1 MNRGKLFTLSW
12 REKVDLFN
20 KLLFS
25 PLGLHYLCGIV
36 ETITLQE
43 LNGRVKSAL
52 LFEMPDAYWVQAE
65 ISGISPSSQ
74 GHCYLELVQKDTAGR
89 TFLAKAKANVWRNTW
104 LQLKHYFESETGE
117 TLKVGMKV
125 LLQVTVTFH
134 EVYGYSL
141 VVQDIDPTY
150 TMGDMARRRKEI
162 LDQLAKDGVIGL
174 NRELEIPLL
183 PQRIAVISSATA
195 AGWGDFRNQLTN
207 NVYGFRFYVKLFQA
221 AMQGDDVER
230 SVISA
235 LNSVAEH
242 RDDFDLVVIIR
253 GGGAVSEL
261 SCFDSYNLA
270 FNIANF
276 PLPVI
281 TGIGHER
288 DDTVADTVAHTKVKT
303 PTAAAEFIINRVFD
317 TAQQLEILSRR
328 LGDAV
333 MNRMSTENVRLE
345 RLSQK
350 LPSLFAV
357 LKVRHE
363 QMLENIWNRSVT
375 GVRNLLTVKSHKL
388 ELAEKSIAAA
398 DPALILKR
406 GFSLTRVNGHV
417 VKCASDLKKGDILT
431 TVLADGTVESEII

>member
-1 MNRGKLFTLSW
+1 M
-12 REKVDLFN
+12 EA
-20 KLLFS
+20 
-25 PLGLHYLCGIV
+25 
-36 ETITLQE
+36 ITLLE
-43 LNGRVKSAL
+43 LNGRVRSTL
-52 LFEMPDAYWVQAE
+52 QFEMPDAYWVQAE
-65 ISGISPSSQ
+65 ISSISPSGQ
-74 GHCYLELVQKDTAGR
+74 GHCYLELVQKDATGR
-89 TFLAKAKANVWRNTW
+89 NFLAKAKANIWRGTW
-104 LQLKHYFESETGE
+104 LKLKPYFEAQTGE

-162 LDQLAKDGVIGL
+162 LEQLEKDGVIGL
-174 NRELEIPLL
+174 NRELEIPAL

-195 AGWGDFRNQLTN
+195 AGWGDFRNQLDGN
-207 NVYGFRFYVKLFQA
+207 IYGFRFYVKLFPA

-235 LNSVAEH
+235 LNAVAMRREE
-242 RDDFDLVVIIR
+242 FDVVIIIR

-288 DDTVADTVAHTKVKT
+288 DDTVADVVAHTKVKT

-317 TAQQLEILSRR
+317 TASELENLTR
-328 LGDAV
+328 
-333 MNRMSTENVRLE
+333 RMSDAITEKMNAEKVRIE
-345 RLSQK
+345 RMSQK

-357 LKVRHE
+357 LKTRQE
-363 QMLENIWNRSVT
+363 QVLETLWIRSVN
-375 GVRNLLTVKSHKL
+375 GVRNMLTAQAHKL
-388 ELAEKSIAAA
+388 EIVDKSLAAA
-398 DPALILKR
+398 DPQVILRR
-406 GFSLTRVNGHV
+406 GYSLTRLNGRAV
-417 VKCASDLKKGDILT
+417 RCASDLKKGDRLT
-431 TVLADGTVESEII
+431 TVFADGSVESEII

>member
-1 MNRGKLFTLSW
+1 M
-12 REKVDLFN
+12 EA
-20 KLLFS
+20 
-25 PLGLHYLCGIV
+25 
-36 ETITLQE
+36 ITLLE
-43 LNGRVKSAL
+43 LNGRVRSTL
-52 LFEMPDAYWVQAE
+52 QFEMPDAYWVQAE
-65 ISGISPSSQ
+65 ISSISPSGQ
-74 GHCYLELVQKDTAGR
+74 GHCYLELVQKDATGR
-89 TFLAKAKANVWRNTW
+89 NFLAKAKANIWRGTW
-104 LQLKHYFESETGE
+104 LKLKPYFEAQTGE

-162 LDQLAKDGVIGL
+162 LEQLEKDGVIGL
-174 NRELEIPLL
+174 NRELEIPAL

-195 AGWGDFRNQLTN
+195 AGWGDFRNQLDGN
-207 NVYGFRFYVKLFQA
+207 IYGFRFYVKLFPA

-235 LNSVAEH
+235 LNAVAMRRE
-242 RDDFDLVVIIR
+242 DFDVVIIIR

-288 DDTVADTVAHTKVKT
+288 DDTVADVVAHTKVKT

-317 TAQQLEILSRR
+317 TASELENLTR
-328 LGDAV
+328 
-333 MNRMSTENVRLE
+333 RMSDAITERMSAEKVRIE
-345 RLSQK
+345 RMSQK

-357 LKVRHE
+357 LKTRQE
-363 QMLENIWNRSVT
+363 QVLETLWIRSVN
-375 GVRNLLTVKSHKL
+375 GVRNMLTAQAHKL
-388 ELAEKSIAAA
+388 EIVDKSLAAA
-398 DPALILKR
+398 DPQVILRR
-406 GFSLTRVNGHV
+406 GYSLTRLNGRA
-417 VKCASDLKKGDILT
+417 VKCASDLKKGDRLT
-431 TVLADGTVESEII
+431 TVFADGSVESEII

>member
-1 MNRGKLFTLSW
+1 M
-12 REKVDLFN
+12 EA
-20 KLLFS
+20 
-25 PLGLHYLCGIV
+25 
-36 ETITLQE
+36 ITLLE
-43 LNGRVKSAL
+43 LNGRVKSTL
-52 LFEMPDAYWVQAE
+52 QFEMPDAYWVQAE
-65 ISGISPSSQ
+65 ISSISPSGQ
-74 GHCYLELVQKDTAGR
+74 GHCYLELVQKDATGR
-89 TFLAKAKANVWRNTW
+89 NFLAKAKANIWRGTW
-104 LQLKHYFESETGE
+104 LKLKPYFEAQTGE

-162 LDQLAKDGVIGL
+162 LEQLEKDGVIGL
-174 NRELEIPLL
+174 NRELEIPAL

-195 AGWGDFRNQLTN
+195 AGWGDFRDQLAKN
-207 NVYGFRFYVKLFQA
+207 IYGFRFYVKLFPA

-235 LNSVAEH
+235 LNAVAQR
-242 RDDFDLVVIIR
+242 RDDFDVVIIIR

-288 DDTVADTVAHTKVKT
+288 DDTVADVVAHTKVKT

-317 TAQQLEILSRR
+317 TASELENLTR
-328 LGDAV
+328 
-333 MNRMSTENVRLE
+333 RMSDAISEKMNAEKVRIE
-345 RLSQK
+345 RMSQK

-357 LKVRHE
+357 LKTRQE
-363 QMLENIWNRSVT
+363 QVLETVWIRAVN
-375 GVRNLLTVKSHKL
+375 GVRNMLTAQTHKL
-388 ELAEKSIAAA
+388 EIVDKTLAAA
-398 DPALILKR
+398 DPSVILKR
-406 GFSLTRVNGHV
+406 GYSLTRLNGRA
-417 VKCASDLKKGDILT
+417 VKCASDLKKGDRLT
-431 TVLADGTVESEII
+431 TVFADGSVESEII

>member
-1 MNRGKLFTLSW
+1 METLT
-12 REKVDLFN
+12 
-20 KLLFS
+20 LL
-25 PLGLHYLCGIV
+25 
-36 ETITLQE
+36 E
-43 LNGRVKSAL
+43 LNGRVKSTL
-52 LFEMPDAYWVQAE
+52 QFEMPDAYWVQAE
-65 ISGISPSSQ
+65 ISAISPSGQ
-74 GHCYLELVQKDTAGR
+74 GHCYLELVQKDTTGR

-104 LQLKHYFESETGE
+104 LKLKPYFEAETGE
-117 TLKVGMKV
+117 SLKVGMKV

-162 LDQLAKDGVIGL
+162 LDQLARDGVIGL
-174 NRELEIPLL
+174 NRELEIPVL

-195 AGWGDFRNQLTN
+195 AGYGDFRNQLAN

-230 SVISA
+230 SVIAA
-235 LNSVAEH
+235 LDAVAA
-242 RDDFDLVVIIR
+242 RMDDFEVVIIIR

-270 FNIANF
+270 YNIANF

-288 DDTVADTVAHTKVKT
+288 DDTVADVVAHTKVKT

-317 TAQQLEILSRR
+317 TAQVLETLARR
-328 LGDAV
+328 MGDAV
-333 MNRMSTENVRLE
+333 TGRMNAENVRLE
-345 RLSQK
+345 RLAQK

-357 LKVRHE
+357 LKVRNE
-363 QMLENIWNRSVT
+363 QMLENIWNRSVN
-375 GVRNLLTVKSHKL
+375 GVRNLLMAKNHRL
-388 ELAEKSIAAA
+388 ELLEKSIEAA

-406 GFSLTRVNGHV
+406 GYSLTRCNGHV
-417 VKCASDLKKGDILT
+417 VSRASDLKPGDRLT
-431 TVLADGTVESEII
+431 TVLADGSVESEII

>member
-1 MNRGKLFTLSW
+1 METLT
-12 REKVDLFN
+12 
-20 KLLFS
+20 LL
-25 PLGLHYLCGIV
+25 
-36 ETITLQE
+36 E
-43 LNGRVKSAL
+43 LNGRVKSTL
-52 LFEMPDAYWVQAE
+52 QFEMPDAYWVQAE
-65 ISGISPSSQ
+65 ISGISPSGQ
-74 GHCYLELVQKDTAGR
+74 GHCYLELVQKDTTGR
-89 TFLAKAKANVWRNTW
+89 TFLAKAKANIWRNTW
-104 LQLKHYFESETGE
+104 LKIKPYFEAETGE

-141 VVQDIDPTY
+141 VVLDIDPTY

-162 LDQLAKDGVIGL
+162 LDQLTKDGVIGL
-174 NRELEIPLL
+174 NQELEIALL

-195 AGWGDFRNQLTN
+195 AGWGDFRNQLEN

-230 SVISA
+230 SVIAA
-235 LNSVAEH
+235 LDAVAAR

-270 FNIANF
+270 YNIANF

-288 DDTVADTVAHTKVKT
+288 DDTVADVVAHTKVKT

-317 TAQQLEILSRR
+317 TASMLETLSRR
-328 LGDAV
+328 LGDSV
-333 MNRMSTENVRLE
+333 LNRMNVENVRLE
-345 RLSQK
+345 RLAQK

-357 LKVRHE
+357 LKVRNE

-375 GVRNLLTVKSHKL
+375 GVRNMLTNKNHKL
-388 ELAEKSIAAA
+388 ELLEKSIAAA

-406 GFSLTRVNGHV
+406 GFSLTRHNGRV
-417 VKCASDLKKGDILT
+417 VTSASDLKPGDRLT
-431 TVLADGTVESEII
+431 TVLADGSIESEII

>member
-1 MNRGKLFTLSW
+1 MNA
-12 REKVDLFN
+12 
-20 KLLFS
+20 
-25 PLGLHYLCGIV
+25 
-36 ETITLQE
+36 ITLQE
-43 LNGRVKSAL
+43 LNGRVKSTL
-52 LFEMPDAYWVQAE
+52 QFEMPDAYWVQAE

-74 GHCYLELVQKDTAGR
+74 GHCYLELVQKDTTGR

-104 LQLKHYFESETGE
+104 LQLKPFFESETGE

-162 LDQLAKDGVIGL
+162 IDQLTKDGVIGL

-195 AGWGDFRNQLTN
+195 AGWGDFRNQLAN

-230 SVISA
+230 SVIAA
-235 LNSVAEH
+235 LDAVAEH
-242 RDDFDLVVIIR
+242 RDYFDLVIIIR

-288 DDTVADTVAHTKVKT
+288 DETVADVVAHTKVKT

-317 TAQQLEILSRR
+317 TAQALESLSRR
-328 LGDAV
+328 LGDAI
-333 MNRMSTENVRLE
+333 MNRMNAENMRLE
-345 RLSQK
+345 KLSQK

-357 LKVRHE
+357 LRARHE
-363 QMLENIWNRSVT
+363 QILENIWNRSAA
-375 GVRNLLTVKSHKL
+375 GVRNLLTAKSHRL
-388 ELAEKSIAAA
+388 ELMEKSIAAA

-406 GFSLTRVNGHV
+406 GFSLTRLNGRV
-417 VKCASDLKKGDILT
+417 VKCASDLKPGDRIT
-431 TVLADGTVESEII
+431 TALADGTFESEII

>member
-1 MNRGKLFTLSW
+1 MRCLKSKGKPILLIIDTMETLS
-12 REKVDLFN
+12 
-20 KLLFS
+20 LL
-25 PLGLHYLCGIV
+25 
-36 ETITLQE
+36 E
-43 LNGRVKSAL
+43 LNGRVKSTIQ
-52 LFEMPDAYWVQAE
+52 FEMPDAYWVQAE
-65 ISGISPSSQ
+65 ISSISPSGQ
-74 GHCYLELVQKDTAGR
+74 GHCYLELVQKDATGR
-89 TFLAKAKANVWRNTW
+89 SFLAKAKANIWRGTW
-104 LQLKHYFESETGE
+104 LKLKPYFEAQTGE

-162 LDQLAKDGVIGL
+162 LEQLTKDGVIGL
-174 NRELEIPLL
+174 NKELEIPDL
-183 PQRIAVISSATA
+183 PNRIAVISSATA
-195 AGWGDFRNQLTN
+195 AGWGDFRNQLDGN
-207 NVYGFRFYVKLFQA
+207 IYGFRFYVKLFPA
-221 AMQGDDVER
+221 LMQGDDVER

-235 LNSVAEH
+235 LNAVADR

-288 DDTVADTVAHTKVKT
+288 DDTVADVVAHTKVKT

-317 TAQQLEILSRR
+317 TATRLEDLTHRM
-328 LGDAV
+328 GDAV
-333 MNRMSTENVRLE
+333 RDRMNSENVRIE

-350 LPSLFAV
+350 LPSLFAL
-357 LKVRHE
+357 LKARQE
-363 QMLENIWNRSVT
+363 QLLETVWIRSVN
-375 GVRNLLTVKSHKL
+375 GVRNLLTAQTHKL
-388 ELAEKSIAAA
+388 EIVDKTLSAA
-398 DPALILKR
+398 DPAVILKR
-406 GFSLTRVNGHV
+406 GYSLTRAGGRV
-417 VKCASDLKKGDILT
+417 VKCASDLKRGDRLT
-431 TVLADGTVESEII
+431 TVFADGSVESEIV

>member
-1 MNRGKLFTLSW
+1 METLS
-12 REKVDLFN
+12 
-20 KLLFS
+20 LL
-25 PLGLHYLCGIV
+25 
-36 ETITLQE
+36 E
-43 LNGRVKSAL
+43 LNGRVKSTIQ
-52 LFEMPDAYWVQAE
+52 FEMPDAYWVQAE
-65 ISGISPSSQ
+65 ISSISPSGQ
-74 GHCYLELVQKDTAGR
+74 GHCYLELVQKDATGR
-89 TFLAKAKANVWRNTW
+89 SFLAKAKANIWRGTW
-104 LQLKHYFESETGE
+104 LKLKPYFEAQTGE

-162 LDQLAKDGVIGL
+162 LEQLTKDGVIGL
-174 NRELEIPLL
+174 NKELEIPDL
-183 PQRIAVISSATA
+183 PNRIAVISSATA
-195 AGWGDFRNQLTN
+195 AGWGDFRNQLDGN
-207 NVYGFRFYVKLFQA
+207 IYGFRFYVKLFPA
-221 AMQGDDVER
+221 LMQGDDVER

-235 LNSVAEH
+235 LNAVADR

-288 DDTVADTVAHTKVKT
+288 DDTVADVVAHTKVKT

-317 TAQQLEILSRR
+317 TATRLEDLTRR
-328 LGDAV
+328 MGDAV
-333 MNRMSTENVRLE
+333 QDRMNSENVRIE

-357 LKVRHE
+357 LKARQE
-363 QMLENIWNRSVT
+363 QLLETVWIRSVN
-375 GVRNLLTVKSHKL
+375 GVRNLLTAQTHKL
-388 ELAEKSIAAA
+388 EIVDKTLSAA
-398 DPALILKR
+398 DPAVILKR
-406 GFSLTRVNGHV
+406 GYSLTRAGGRV
-417 VKCASDLKKGDILT
+417 VKCASDLKRGDRLT
-431 TVLADGTVESEII
+431 TVFADGSVESEIV

>member
-1 MNRGKLFTLSW
+1 M
-12 REKVDLFN
+12 EA
-20 KLLFS
+20 
-25 PLGLHYLCGIV
+25 
-36 ETITLQE
+36 ITLLE
-43 LNGRVKSAL
+43 LNGRVKSTL
-52 LFEMPDAYWVQAE
+52 QFEMPDAYWVQAE
-65 ISGISPSSQ
+65 ISSISPSGQ
-74 GHCYLELVQKDTAGR
+74 GHCYLELVQKDATGR
-89 TFLAKAKANVWRNTW
+89 NFLAKAKANIWRGTW
-104 LQLKHYFESETGE
+104 LKLKPYFEAQTGE

-162 LDQLAKDGVIGL
+162 LEQLEKDGVIGL

-195 AGWGDFRNQLTN
+195 AGWGDFRDQLAKN
-207 NVYGFRFYVKLFQA
+207 IYGFRFYVKLFPA

-235 LNSVAEH
+235 LNAVAQR
-242 RDDFDLVVIIR
+242 RDDFDVVIIIR

-288 DDTVADTVAHTKVKT
+288 DDTVADVVAHTKVKT

-317 TAQQLEILSRR
+317 TASELENLTR
-328 LGDAV
+328 
-333 MNRMSTENVRLE
+333 RMSDAISEKMNAEKVRIE
-345 RLSQK
+345 RMSQK

-357 LKVRHE
+357 LKTRQE
-363 QMLENIWNRSVT
+363 QVLETMWIKTVN
-375 GVRNLLTVKSHKL
+375 GVRNMLTAQAHKL
-388 ELAEKSIAAA
+388 EIVEKSLAAA
-398 DPALILKR
+398 DPQVILKR
-406 GFSLTRVNGHV
+406 GYSLTRLNGRA
-417 VKCASDLKKGDILT
+417 VKCASDLKKGDRLT
-431 TVLADGTVESEII
+431 TVFADGSVESEII

>member
-1 MNRGKLFTLSW
+1 VNA
-12 REKVDLFN
+12 
-20 KLLFS
+20 
-25 PLGLHYLCGIV
+25 
-36 ETITLQE
+36 ITLQE
-43 LNGRVKSAL
+43 LNGRVKSTL
-52 LFEMPDAYWVQAE
+52 QFEMPDAYWVQAE

-74 GHCYLELVQKDTAGR
+74 GHCYLELVQKDTTGR
-89 TFLAKAKANVWRNTW
+89 TFLAKAKANVWRSTW
-104 LQLKHYFESETGE
+104 LKLKPYFEAETGE
-117 TLKVGMKV
+117 SLKVGMKV

-183 PQRIAVISSATA
+183 PHRIAVISSATA
-195 AGWGDFRNQLTN
+195 AGYGDFRNQLAN

-230 SVISA
+230 SVIAA
-235 LNSVAEH
+235 LDAVAA
-242 RDDFDLVVIIR
+242 RMDDFDLVVIIR

-270 FNIANF
+270 YNIANF

-288 DDTVADTVAHTKVKT
+288 DDTVADVVAHTKVKT
-303 PTAAAEFIINRVFD
+303 PTAAAEFLINKVFD
-317 TAQQLEILSRR
+317 TASELENITRR
-328 LGDAV
+328 MSDAV
-333 MNRMSTENVRLE
+333 NNRMNAEKLRIE
-345 RLSQK
+345 RLTQK

-357 LKVRHE
+357 AKVRRE
-363 QMLENIWNRSVT
+363 QILENLWNRAVT
-375 GVRNLLTVKSHKL
+375 GVSNVMTAQIHKL
-388 ELAEKSIAAA
+388 ELIEKSVAAA
-398 DPALILKR
+398 DPVIILKR
-406 GFSLTRVNGHV
+406 GYTMTRLNGRV
-417 VKCASDLKKGDILT
+417 VKGVADLHKGDRLVT
-431 TVLADGTVESEII
+431 SFADGTVESEII

>member
-1 MNRGKLFTLSW
+1 MSTMETLT
-12 REKVDLFN
+12 
-20 KLLFS
+20 LL
-25 PLGLHYLCGIV
+25 
-36 ETITLQE
+36 E
-43 LNGRVKSAL
+43 LNGRVKSTL
-52 LFEMPDAYWVQAE
+52 QFEMPDAYWVQAE
-65 ISGISPSSQ
+65 ISGISPSGQ
-74 GHCYLELVQKDTAGR
+74 GHCYLELVQKDTTGR
-89 TFLAKAKANVWRNTW
+89 TFLAKAKANIWRNTW
-104 LQLKHYFESETGE
+104 LKIKPYFEAETGE
-117 TLKVGMKV
+117 ALKVGMKV

-174 NRELEIPLL
+174 NQELEIALL

-195 AGWGDFRNQLTN
+195 AGWGDFRNQLAN

-230 SVISA
+230 SVIAA
-235 LNSVAEH
+235 LDAVAAR
-242 RDDFDLVVIIR
+242 RDNFDLVVIIR

-270 FNIANF
+270 YNIANF

-288 DDTVADTVAHTKVKT
+288 DDTVADVVAHTKVKT

-317 TAQQLEILSRR
+317 TASMLETLSRR
-328 LGDAV
+328 LGDSV
-333 MNRMSTENVRLE
+333 LNRMNAENVRLE
-345 RLSQK
+345 RLAQK
-350 LPSLFAV
+350 LPSLFVV
-357 LKVRHE
+357 LKVRNE

-375 GVRNLLTVKSHKL
+375 GVRNMLTNKNHKL
-388 ELAEKSIAAA
+388 ELLEKSITAA

-406 GFSLTRVNGHV
+406 GFSLTRHNGRV
-417 VKCASDLKKGDILT
+417 VTSASDLKPGDRLT
-431 TVLADGTVESEII
+431 TVLADGSIESEII

>member
-1 MNRGKLFTLSW
+1 METLS
-12 REKVDLFN
+12 
-20 KLLFS
+20 LL
-25 PLGLHYLCGIV
+25 
-36 ETITLQE
+36 E
-43 LNGRVKSAL
+43 LNGRVKSTIQ
-52 LFEMPDAYWVQAE
+52 FEMPDAYWVQAE
-65 ISGISPSSQ
+65 ISSISPSGQ
-74 GHCYLELVQKDTAGR
+74 GHCYLELVQKDATGR
-89 TFLAKAKANVWRNTW
+89 SFLAKAKANIWRGTW
-104 LQLKHYFESETGE
+104 LKLKPYFEAQTGE

-162 LDQLAKDGVIGL
+162 LEQLTKDGVIGL
-174 NRELEIPLL
+174 NKELEIPDL
-183 PQRIAVISSATA
+183 PNRIAVISSATA
-195 AGWGDFRNQLTN
+195 AGWGDFRNQLDGN
-207 NVYGFRFYVKLFQA
+207 IYGFRFYVKLFPA
-221 AMQGDDVER
+221 LMQGDDVER

-235 LNSVAEH
+235 LNAVADR

-288 DDTVADTVAHTKVKT
+288 DDTVADVVAHTKVKT

-317 TAQQLEILSRR
+317 TATRLEDLTRR
-328 LGDAV
+328 MGDAV
-333 MNRMSTENVRLE
+333 QDRMNSENVRIE

-350 LPSLFAV
+350 LPSLFAL
-357 LKVRHE
+357 LKARQE
-363 QMLENIWNRSVT
+363 QLLETVWIRSVN
-375 GVRNLLTVKSHKL
+375 GVRNLLTAQTHKL
-388 ELAEKSIAAA
+388 EIVDKTLSAA
-398 DPALILKR
+398 DPAVILKR
-406 GFSLTRVNGHV
+406 GYSLTRAGGRV
-417 VKCASDLKKGDILT
+417 VKCASDLKRGDRLT
-431 TVLADGTVESEII
+431 TVFADGSVESEIV

>member
-1 MNRGKLFTLSW
+1 M
-12 REKVDLFN
+12 EA
-20 KLLFS
+20 
-25 PLGLHYLCGIV
+25 
-36 ETITLQE
+36 ITLLE
-43 LNGRVKSAL
+43 LNGRVRSTL
-52 LFEMPDAYWVQAE
+52 QFEMPDAYWVQAE
-65 ISGISPSSQ
+65 ISSISPSGQ
-74 GHCYLELVQKDTAGR
+74 GHCYLELVQKDATGR
-89 TFLAKAKANVWRNTW
+89 NFLAKAKANIWRGTW
-104 LQLKHYFESETGE
+104 LKLKPYFEAQTGE

-162 LDQLAKDGVIGL
+162 LEQLEKDGVIGL
-174 NRELEIPLL
+174 NRELEIPAL

-195 AGWGDFRNQLTN
+195 AGWGDFRNQLDGN
-207 NVYGFRFYVKLFQA
+207 IYGFRFYVKLFPA

-235 LNSVAEH
+235 LNAVAMRRE
-242 RDDFDLVVIIR
+242 DFDVVIIIR

-288 DDTVADTVAHTKVKT
+288 DDTVADVVAHTKVKT

-317 TAQQLEILSRR
+317 TASELENLTR
-328 LGDAV
+328 
-333 MNRMSTENVRLE
+333 RMSDAITDKMNAEKVRIE
-345 RLSQK
+345 RMSQK

-357 LKVRHE
+357 LKTRQE
-363 QMLENIWNRSVT
+363 QVLETLWIRSVN
-375 GVRNLLTVKSHKL
+375 GVRNMLTAQAHKL
-388 ELAEKSIAAA
+388 EIVDKSLAAA
-398 DPALILKR
+398 DPQVILRR
-406 GFSLTRVNGHV
+406 GYSLTRLNGRA
-417 VKCASDLKKGDILT
+417 VKCASDLKKGDRLT
-431 TVLADGTVESEII
+431 TVFADGSVESEII

>member
-1 MNRGKLFTLSW
+1 LRCLKSKGKPILLIIDTMETLS
-12 REKVDLFN
+12 
-20 KLLFS
+20 LL
-25 PLGLHYLCGIV
+25 
-36 ETITLQE
+36 E
-43 LNGRVKSAL
+43 LNGRVKSTIQ
-52 LFEMPDAYWVQAE
+52 FEMPDAYWVQAE
-65 ISGISPSSQ
+65 ISSISPSGQ
-74 GHCYLELVQKDTAGR
+74 GHCYLELVQKDATGR
-89 TFLAKAKANVWRNTW
+89 SFLAKAKANIWRGTW
-104 LQLKHYFESETGE
+104 LKLKPYFEAQTGE

-162 LDQLAKDGVIGL
+162 LEQLTKDGVIGL
-174 NRELEIPLL
+174 NKELEIPDL
-183 PQRIAVISSATA
+183 PNRIAVISSATA
-195 AGWGDFRNQLTN
+195 AGWGDFRNQLDGN
-207 NVYGFRFYVKLFQA
+207 IYGFRFYVKLFPA
-221 AMQGDDVER
+221 LMQGDDVER

-235 LNSVAEH
+235 LNAVADR

-288 DDTVADTVAHTKVKT
+288 DDTVADVVAHTKVKT

-317 TAQQLEILSRR
+317 TATRLEDLTRR
-328 LGDAV
+328 MGDAV
-333 MNRMSTENVRLE
+333 QDRMNSENVRIE

-350 LPSLFAV
+350 LPSLFAL
-357 LKVRHE
+357 LKARQE
-363 QMLENIWNRSVT
+363 QLLETVWIRSVN
-375 GVRNLLTVKSHKL
+375 GVRNLLTAQTHKL
-388 ELAEKSIAAA
+388 EIVDKTLSAA
-398 DPALILKR
+398 DPAVILKR
-406 GFSLTRVNGHV
+406 GYSLTRAGGRV
-417 VKCASDLKKGDILT
+417 VKCASDLKRGDRLT
-431 TVLADGTVESEII
+431 TVFADGSVESEIV

>member
-1 MNRGKLFTLSW
+1 M
-12 REKVDLFN
+12 EA
-20 KLLFS
+20 
-25 PLGLHYLCGIV
+25 
-36 ETITLQE
+36 ITLLE
-43 LNGRVKSAL
+43 LNGRVKSTL
-52 LFEMPDAYWVQAE
+52 QFEMPDAYWVQAE
-65 ISGISPSSQ
+65 ISSISPSGQ
-74 GHCYLELVQKDTAGR
+74 GHCYLELVQKDATGR
-89 TFLAKAKANVWRNTW
+89 NFLAKAKANIWRGTW
-104 LQLKHYFESETGE
+104 LKLKPYFEAQTGE

-162 LDQLAKDGVIGL
+162 LEQLEKDGVIGL
-174 NRELEIPLL
+174 NRELEIPAL

-195 AGWGDFRNQLTN
+195 AGWGDFRNQLDGN
-207 NVYGFRFYVKLFQA
+207 IYGFRFYVKLFPA

-235 LNSVAEH
+235 LNAVAMRRE
-242 RDDFDLVVIIR
+242 DFDVVIIIR

-288 DDTVADTVAHTKVKT
+288 DDTVADVVAHTKVKT

-317 TAQQLEILSRR
+317 TASELENLTR
-328 LGDAV
+328 
-333 MNRMSTENVRLE
+333 RMSDAITEKMNAEKVRIE
-345 RLSQK
+345 RMSQK

-357 LKVRHE
+357 LKTRQE
-363 QMLENIWNRSVT
+363 QVLETLWIRSVN
-375 GVRNLLTVKSHKL
+375 GVRNMLTAQAHKL
-388 ELAEKSIAAA
+388 EIVDKSLAAA
-398 DPALILKR
+398 DPQVILKR
-406 GFSLTRVNGHV
+406 GYSLTRLNGRAV
-417 VKCASDLKKGDILT
+417 RCASDLKKGDRLT
-431 TVLADGTVESEII
+431 TVFADGSVESEII

>member
-1 MNRGKLFTLSW
+1 M
-12 REKVDLFN
+12 EA
-20 KLLFS
+20 
-25 PLGLHYLCGIV
+25 
-36 ETITLQE
+36 ITLLE
-43 LNGRVKSAL
+43 LNGRVRSTL
-52 LFEMPDAYWVQAE
+52 QFEMPDAYWVQAE
-65 ISGISPSSQ
+65 ISSISPSGQ
-74 GHCYLELVQKDTAGR
+74 GHCYLELVQKDATGR
-89 TFLAKAKANVWRNTW
+89 NFLAKAKANIWRGTW
-104 LQLKHYFESETGE
+104 LKLKPYFEAQTGE

-162 LDQLAKDGVIGL
+162 LEQLEKDGVIGL
-174 NRELEIPLL
+174 NRELEIPAL

-195 AGWGDFRNQLTN
+195 AGWGDFRNQLDGN
-207 NVYGFRFYVKLFQA
+207 IYGFRFYVKLFPA

-235 LNSVAEH
+235 LNAVAMRRE
-242 RDDFDLVVIIR
+242 DFDVVIIIR

-288 DDTVADTVAHTKVKT
+288 DDTVADVVAHTKVKT

-317 TAQQLEILSRR
+317 TASELENLTR
-328 LGDAV
+328 
-333 MNRMSTENVRLE
+333 RMSDAITEKMNAEKVRIE
-345 RLSQK
+345 RMSQK

-357 LKVRHE
+357 LKTRQE
-363 QMLENIWNRSVT
+363 QVLETLWIRSVN
-375 GVRNLLTVKSHKL
+375 GVRNMLTAQAHKL
-388 ELAEKSIAAA
+388 AIVDKSLAAA
-398 DPALILKR
+398 DPQVILRR
-406 GFSLTRVNGHV
+406 GYSLTRLNGRA
-417 VKCASDLKKGDILT
+417 VKCASDLKKGDRLT
-431 TVLADGTVESEII
+431 TVFADGSVESEII

>member
-1 MNRGKLFTLSW
+1 METLS
-12 REKVDLFN
+12 
-20 KLLFS
+20 LL
-25 PLGLHYLCGIV
+25 
-36 ETITLQE
+36 E
-43 LNGRVKSAL
+43 LNGRVKSTIQ
-52 LFEMPDAYWVQAE
+52 FEMPDAYWVQAE
-65 ISGISPSSQ
+65 ISSISPSGQ
-74 GHCYLELVQKDTAGR
+74 GHCYLELVQKDATGR
-89 TFLAKAKANVWRNTW
+89 SFLAKAKANIWRGTW
-104 LQLKHYFESETGE
+104 LKLKPYFEAQTGE

-162 LDQLAKDGVIGL
+162 LEQLTKDGVIGL
-174 NRELEIPLL
+174 NKELEIPDL
-183 PQRIAVISSATA
+183 PNRIAVISSATA
-195 AGWGDFRNQLTN
+195 AGWGDFRNQLDGN
-207 NVYGFRFYVKLFQA
+207 IYGFRFYVKLFPA
-221 AMQGDDVER
+221 LMQGDDVER

-235 LNSVAEH
+235 LNAVAAR

-288 DDTVADTVAHTKVKT
+288 DDTVADVVAHTKVKT

-317 TAQQLEILSRR
+317 TATRLEDLTRR
-328 LGDAV
+328 MGDAV
-333 MNRMSTENVRLE
+333 QDRMNSENVRIE

-357 LKVRHE
+357 LKARQE
-363 QMLENIWNRSVT
+363 QLLETVWIRSVN
-375 GVRNLLTVKSHKL
+375 GVRNLLTAQTHKL
-388 ELAEKSIAAA
+388 EIVDKTLSAA
-398 DPALILKR
+398 DPAVILKR
-406 GFSLTRVNGHV
+406 GYSLTRAGGRV
-417 VKCASDLKKGDILT
+417 VKCASDLKRGDRLT
-431 TVLADGTVESEII
+431 TVFADGSVESEIV

>member
-1 MNRGKLFTLSW
+1 M
-12 REKVDLFN
+12 EA
-20 KLLFS
+20 
-25 PLGLHYLCGIV
+25 
-36 ETITLQE
+36 ITLLE
-43 LNGRVKSAL
+43 LNGRVKSTL
-52 LFEMPDAYWVQAE
+52 QFEMPDAYWVQAE
-65 ISGISPSSQ
+65 ISSISPSGQ
-74 GHCYLELVQKDTAGR
+74 GHCYLELVQKDATGR
-89 TFLAKAKANVWRNTW
+89 NFLAKAKANIWRGTW
-104 LQLKHYFESETGE
+104 LKLKPYFEAQTGE

-162 LDQLAKDGVIGL
+162 LEQLEKDGVIGL
-174 NRELEIPLL
+174 NRELEIPAL

-195 AGWGDFRNQLTN
+195 AGWGDFRNQLDGN
-207 NVYGFRFYVKLFQA
+207 IYGFRFYVKLFPA

-235 LNSVAEH
+235 LNAVAMRRE
-242 RDDFDLVVIIR
+242 DFDVVIIIR

-288 DDTVADTVAHTKVKT
+288 DDTVADVVAHTKVKT

-317 TAQQLEILSRR
+317 TASELENLTR
-328 LGDAV
+328 
-333 MNRMSTENVRLE
+333 RMSDAITEKMNAEKVRIE
-345 RLSQK
+345 RMSQK

-357 LKVRHE
+357 LKTRQE
-363 QMLENIWNRSVT
+363 QVLETLWIRSVN
-375 GVRNLLTVKSHKL
+375 GVRNMLTAQAHKL
-388 ELAEKSIAAA
+388 EIVDKTLAAA
-398 DPALILKR
+398 DPQVILRR
-406 GFSLTRVNGHV
+406 GYSLTRLNGRAV
-417 VKCASDLKKGDILT
+417 RCASDLKKGDRLT
-431 TVLADGTVESEII
+431 TVFADGSVESEII

>member
-1 MNRGKLFTLSW
+1 MSCLKSKGKPILLIIDTMETLS
-12 REKVDLFN
+12 
-20 KLLFS
+20 LL
-25 PLGLHYLCGIV
+25 
-36 ETITLQE
+36 E
-43 LNGRVKSAL
+43 LNGRVKSTIQ
-52 LFEMPDAYWVQAE
+52 FEMPDAYWVQAE
-65 ISGISPSSQ
+65 ISSISPSGQ
-74 GHCYLELVQKDTAGR
+74 GHCYLELVQKDATGR
-89 TFLAKAKANVWRNTW
+89 SFLAKAKANIWRGTW
-104 LQLKHYFESETGE
+104 LKLKPYFEAQTGE

-162 LDQLAKDGVIGL
+162 LEQLTKDGVIGL
-174 NRELEIPLL
+174 NKELEIPDL
-183 PQRIAVISSATA
+183 PNRIAVISSATA
-195 AGWGDFRNQLTN
+195 AGWGDFRNQLDGN
-207 NVYGFRFYVKLFQA
+207 IYGFRFYVKLFPA
-221 AMQGDDVER
+221 LMQGDDVER

-235 LNSVAEH
+235 LNAVADR

-288 DDTVADTVAHTKVKT
+288 DDTVADVVAHTKVKT

-317 TAQQLEILSRR
+317 TATRLEDLTRR
-328 LGDAV
+328 MGDAV
-333 MNRMSTENVRLE
+333 QDRMNSENVRIE

-350 LPSLFAV
+350 LPSLFAL
-357 LKVRHE
+357 LKARQE
-363 QMLENIWNRSVT
+363 QLLETVWIRSVN
-375 GVRNLLTVKSHKL
+375 GVRNLLTAQTHKL
-388 ELAEKSIAAA
+388 EIVDKTLSAA
-398 DPALILKR
+398 DPAVILKR
-406 GFSLTRVNGHV
+406 GYSLTRAGGRV
-417 VKCASDLKKGDILT
+417 VKCASDLKRGDRLT
-431 TVLADGTVESEII
+431 TVFADGSVESEIV